1 MDSLDPSV
9 KCTSRSKARILDL
22 FTNISSKRHRLQSV
36 LLRNVPPG
44 TIAACLKR
52 RQSSCHQFNTVT
64 AGCLQIVPLA
74 VAEAD
79 LGRGSGVI
87 EGVFKGAIAIC
98 LNYRATARRLAESPQ
113 MESKLPKS

>member
-22 FTNISSKRHRLQSV
+22 FTNISSKPHSSNQCFWGTSLLEQLQPA
-36 LLRNVPPG
+36 LR
-44 TIAACLKR
+44 R
-52 RQSSCHQFNTVT
+52 RQGSCHQFDSVT
-64 AGCLQIVPLA
+64 AGCLQIVLLA
-74 VAEAD
+74 GLTQTWARF
-79 LGRGSGVI
+79 L

-98 LNYRATARRLAESPQ
+98 LNHRATARRLAENSQ

>member
-22 FTNISSKRHRLQSV
+22 FDGRKLTTPQPYAV
-36 LLRNVPPG
+36 LLGNFLLEQLQP
-44 TIAACLKR
+44 ALR
-52 RQSSCHQFNTVT
+52 RCQGSCHQFNSVT
-64 AGCLQIVPLA
+64 AGRLQIVPLA

-87 EGVFKGAIAIC
+87 EGV
-98 LNYRATARRLAESPQ
+98 
-113 MESKLPKS
+113 